1 MLRGNKFHKIF
12 FALLTK
18 LRKSLWLYSLLLL
31 ILKNQPMKK
40 IPVLLLFVL
49 LSVKQY
55 AQIEKGTYVPSISL
69 NGNYTTRPFSD
80 TVYTGKSNNWNLG
93 STLGFGKFI
102 KDNLL
107 LTGNVSYT
115 HSGGKS
121 DYTYSVASNSYKNS
135 GNSNFGNTEGVGV
148 SLLHYKFITQNFAIR
163 YGGMLSVNYTEMI
176 SRSYNYTPGPFDFTS
191 QTYGLT

>member
-148 SLLHYKFITQNFAIR
+148 S
-163 YGGMLSVNYTEMI
+163 
-176 SRSYNYTPGPFDFTS
+176 
-191 QTYGLT
+191 